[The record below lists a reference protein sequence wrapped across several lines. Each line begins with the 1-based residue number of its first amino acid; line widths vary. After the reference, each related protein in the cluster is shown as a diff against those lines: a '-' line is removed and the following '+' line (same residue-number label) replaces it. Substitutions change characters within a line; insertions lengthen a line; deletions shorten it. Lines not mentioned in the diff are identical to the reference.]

1 MKDIKKDFESFASDP
16 SPKAPSA
23 ILNRIQTQLEKEL
36 PSPWKAARGLGLAH
50 LGSSFLTLMACSQ
63 FGVRLFFDGEGL
75 MHYFMKISPTFC
87 MSFCGALYLA
97 TTVLLARLFLTHDEW
112 NLILRS
118 RGLSIAS
125 LALISLGGFSLVS
138 HEVNFE
144 TGLLWFFGAALGGEL
159 VTYVKSPHL
168 WFSHTSLRK

>member
-1 MKDIKKDFESFASDP
+1 MKDIKKDFESFAHDS
-16 SPKAPSA
+16 SSNASSLVLKKIHA
-23 ILNRIQTQLEKEL
+23 QLEKEL
-36 PSPWKAARGLGLAH
+36 PSPWKAARGLGIAH
-50 LGSSFLTLMACSQ
+50 LASSFITLMACSQ
-63 FGVRLFFDGEGL
+63 FGVRLFFEGAGL

-97 TTVLLARLFLTHDEW
+97 TTFLLARLLLTPDEW
-112 NLILRS
+112 LLILRS

-125 LALISLGGFSLVS
+125 LALISLGGLSLAS
-138 HEVNFE
+138 HEVTFE

-168 WFSHTSLRK
+168 WFSRHLPSR